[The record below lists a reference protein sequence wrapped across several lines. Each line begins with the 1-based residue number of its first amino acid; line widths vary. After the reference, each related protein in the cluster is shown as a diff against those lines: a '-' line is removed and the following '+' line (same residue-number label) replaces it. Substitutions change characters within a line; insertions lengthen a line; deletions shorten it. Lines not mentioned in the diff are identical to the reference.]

1 MSILAAVMN
10 SHCQPSATK
19 PSLEVAADSAEE
31 AVASVVAAAETD
43 LIAAALALNVNQ
55 NLMIPIL
62 VERHLVEN
70 NHNP

>member
-1 MSILAAVMN
+1 MK
-10 SHCQPSATK
+10 SHCQLSVTK
-19 PSLEVAADSAEE
+19 QSLEVAADSAEE